1 MVTFR
6 LFLLFSVGLL
16 NPCFSQSAVTAS
28 DQLVAKKMSKAEL
41 DQYGELDAAV
51 RKVDEALVFHLLN
64 LTGIEFRLWFCRG
77 EQVAGQQLLAN
88 ILDENDLSNV
98 HRDLFERWHV
108 VKLQFSGHS
117 VAVWREIGAEDA
129 MRTIE
134 CNGEKLADSRAW
146 LSKYKKDHL

>member
-1 MVTFR
+1 MVAFW

-16 NPCFSQSAVTAS
+16 NPCFAQSAATVS

-41 DQYGELDAAV
+41 DQYSELDAAN

-64 LTGIEFRLWFCRG
+64 LTGIEFRLWFCGG
-77 EQVAGQQLLAN
+77 EQVAGRQILAK
-88 ILDENDLSNV
+88 ILEENDSSNA

-117 VAVWREIGAEDA
+117 VAVWREIGAEDV
-129 MRTIE
+129 MRSIE
-134 CNGEKLADSRAW
+134 CTGEKLADSRAW
-146 LSKYKKDHL
+146 LSKYGK